1 MFIHSLK
8 LNNFRNFESYDLEPQ
23 KVTILIGPNGVGK
36 TNLLEAI
43 YILSVCRSY
52 RTRRDAEIIGWN
64 QSNDNR
70 EVSPARGEI
79 QRGGST
85 EIQNHPEPLLGK
97 EGIINGSDTGR
108 VSAELVSDN
117 GDKVNI
123 AIAQTGDKK
132 IAFLGEKQVPVSM
145 LVGTMPTVIFV
156 PEIMDLPEAS
166 PTKRRRNFD
175 IHLAQIEPHYTQ
187 TLLKYNQILKARNK
201 LLLGISMGRNKEN
214 ELDFWDKQL
223 VELGKLILKTRT
235 KEAEELNK
243 HVITCYNRISK
254 YPLLAKEGRRGG
266 SGGDNY
272 HDDRSKRKLGFKYH
286 SSVSDIDRFE
296 EELAASRDQ
305 ELRYGNTIIGPH
317 RDDWQM
323 NFSDVDIR
331 MAASRGETRAAL
343 LALKMAEMEILR
355 IRRNEMPILLLDD
368 VFAELD
374 RHHSESL
381 LEFIDGNANQELY
394 PERNTVESKGY
405 NKESLRCADTLTQT
419 VKSSPQIFITATD
432 AEYIPESIKKKAR
445 IVKL

>member
-1 MFIHSLK
+1 MNINSLK

-52 RTRRDAEIIGWN
+52 RTRKDMEIIRWYDTRIDADQKIHADRRGYN
-64 QSNDNR
+64 RHSELDSESHEILNRVQDDAKQDSRGKKDDDGMVISNT
-70 EVSPARGEI
+70 ARI
-79 QRGGST
+79 ST
-85 EIQNHPEPLLGK
+85 ELF
-97 EGIINGSDTGR
+97 
-108 VSAELVSDN
+108 SDN
-117 GDKVNI
+117 GDKINI

-243 HVITCYNRISK
+243 HVITCYNKIN
-254 YPLLAKEGRRGG
+254 
-266 SGGDNY
+266 SGKKNGE
-272 HDDRSKRKLGFKYH
+272 KRKLGFKYH

-323 NFSDVDIR
+323 NIDNVDIR

-381 LEFIDGNANQELY
+381 LEFIDHKTNEKA
-394 PERNTVESKGY
+394 
-405 NKESLRCADTLTQT
+405 TQ
-419 VKSSPQIFITATD
+419 VFITATD